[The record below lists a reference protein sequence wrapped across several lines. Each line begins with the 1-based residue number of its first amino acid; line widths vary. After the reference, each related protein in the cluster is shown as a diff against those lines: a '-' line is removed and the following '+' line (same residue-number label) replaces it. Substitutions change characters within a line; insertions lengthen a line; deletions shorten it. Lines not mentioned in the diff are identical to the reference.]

1 MVRNC
6 TFYLEVRIKIRFLT
20 IFEAIVYSETPGT
33 SNACGIFTVKPN
45 S

>member
-1 MVRNC
+1 MVRNS
-6 TFYLEVRIKIRFLT
+6 TFYIEIRIKIWFLT
-20 IFEAIVYSETPGT
+20 IFEAVVYSETPGT